1 MSRYNKSTYANELE
15 ELKYRLIKLE
25 EKVELLL
32 DKTYINNLFK
42 QQLTNLTREYSSLMY
57 KLKREFTKYN
67 PSNQLNIKK
76 LLLNQLPD
84 NPIDVETYMKVLYKF
99 LKEHKLDFNLSE
111 FEILLYKL
119 DLIQDNKIDS
129 SRLSPEV
136 MKLL

>member
-84 NPIDVETYMKVLYKF
+84 KPIDVETYMKVLYKF

>member
-25 EKVELLL
+25 EKVELLI

-67 PSNQLNIKK
+67 PSNQLNVKK

-84 NPIDVETYMKVLYKF
+84 KPINIDTYMKVLYKF
-99 LKEHKLDFNLSE
+99 LKENKLEFNLSE

-119 DLIQDNKIDS
+119 DLVEDNKIYS

-136 MKLL
+136 MKII